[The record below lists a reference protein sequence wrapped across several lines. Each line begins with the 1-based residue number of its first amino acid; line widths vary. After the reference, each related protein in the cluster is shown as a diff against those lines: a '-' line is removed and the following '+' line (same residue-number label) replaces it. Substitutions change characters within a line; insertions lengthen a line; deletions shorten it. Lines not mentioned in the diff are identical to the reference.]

1 MLIRWR
7 NVGNHDGAAVAGQ
20 GVLEESGQLGVA
32 VVDELALAL
41 GQRVDAV
48 PEGEQGAVDVGAL
61 LQPLAAI
68 LHSGRVSDSDRT
80 LVETKNGAPE
90 FVRPSRTRRG
100 RSCTI
105 CPF

>member
-20 GVLEESGQLGVA
+20 GVLEESGQFGVA

-41 GQRVDAV
+41 CQRVDAV
-48 PEGEQGAVDVGAL
+48 PESEQGAVYVRAL

-68 LHSGRVSDSDRT
+68 LST
-80 LVETKNGAPE
+80 
-90 FVRPSRTRRG
+90 FRTRE
-100 RSCTI
+100 
-105 CPF
+105 